1 MQKDRKESILLAVNP
16 LAGMGK
22 AVDLLGEYLPAL
34 AEDGN
39 PVTVY
44 FTQDED
50 HLERILASEGDRY
63 DRIIVTGGDG
73 SLHQL
78 ANLVMDHQIEA
89 KLAYLPLG
97 TTNDFAENLNYP
109 DDIAQVAKLVRL
121 AEPHALD
128 LGKILPDRYFVYVA
142 SFGIFTASSYST
154 PTELKNRVGKLAY
167 FATALKNL
175 GSVEIYPAQVVL
187 DEETHEG
194 DFIFGAILNSCQMG
208 GIVRM
213 DSDSF
218 DLADGMYE
226 VLLVKKPSGPADVT
240 TILNALMNTDF
251 SSDLFIYKKVR
262 SCSLTFDRPV
272 PWTLDG
278 EFGGDLEE
286 LSMEVVP
293 HAWKLCF

>member
-1 MQKDRKESILLAVNP
+1 MGNDRKESILLAVNP

-22 AVDLLGEYLPAL
+22 AVDLLGEYLPSL

-50 HLERILASEGDRY
+50 HLGRILASEGDRY

-78 ANLVMDHQIEA
+78 ANLVMSLKLEA

-97 TTNDFAENLNYP
+97 TTNDFAENLHYP

-121 AEPHALD
+121 AEPRALD

-175 GSVEIYPAQVVL
+175 GSVETYHAKLQL
-187 DEETHEG
+187 DEENYEG
-194 DFIFGAILNSCQMG
+194 DFIFGAILNSSQMG
-208 GIVRM
+208 GVVKM
-213 DSDSF
+213 DPDSF
-218 DLADGMYE
+218 DLADGKYE
-226 VLLVKKPSGPADVT
+226 VLLVKKPSGPADVP

-251 SSDLFIYKKVR
+251 SSDLFIYKKVQR
-262 SCSLTFDRPV
+262 CSLSFDQPV

-278 EFGGDLEE
+278 EFGGDLTE

-293 HAWKLCF
+293 HAWNLCF